1 MNLQVQVLEAR
12 GLPGRTSE
20 VYAKVKVGSS
30 KARTALISSTPSPS
44 WYEDFFFKVD
54 DLNSHVVVT
63 VHGHHGF
70 FGQVKVPIA
79 LVVNADKQIL
89 PPRWYQLQK
98 HTRKSKMSVSGEIH
112 LALSL
117 YGRNYS
123 NNAQHVSTTT
133 SAANDRKEPLFFSST
148 PDSELV
154 ASTPDPPQLSRISSS
169 ESLLSVDNDAI
180 SGKKKN
186 HVKKG
191 NPISEVLSIFCFHY
205 SLKGLGMV
213 QDLVGSHQLDRLWIQ
228 VPPKSVTIL
237 KTMKIL
243 SLPPFLKMIPK
254 LTLKKRK

>member
-1 MNLQVQVLEAR
+1 MTKPPSCPGDRGGRVIMNLQVQVLEAR

-98 HTRKSKMSVSGEIH
+98 HTRKSKMSVSGP
-112 LALSL
+112 
-117 YGRNYS
+117 YFY
-123 NNAQHVSTTT
+123 
-133 SAANDRKEPLFFSST
+133 
-148 PDSELV
+148 
-154 ASTPDPPQLSRISSS
+154 SSS
-169 ESLLSVDNDAI
+169 NP
-180 SGKKKN
+180 KN
-186 HVKKG
+186 
-191 NPISEVLSIFCFHY
+191 SIQTPGF
-205 SLKGLGMV
+205 
-213 QDLVGSHQLDRLWIQ
+213 R
-228 VPPKSVTIL
+228 
-237 KTMKIL
+237 
-243 SLPPFLKMIPK
+243 
-254 LTLKKRK
+254 